1 MSRQIQVF
9 YELEVLNGKAEELR
23 EIARQMVAFN
33 EQGEPETLVYNVYM
47 SEDEKLFTF
56 LETWADS
63 SAGIFHA
70 ERFAIGEFVTQVF
83 EHTGTGRLCFYGDVS
98 DEIKNWASKNGFDVE
113 HAPRIYGFLRQSIK
127 SQGPV
132 ATTI

>member
-1 MSRQIQVF
+1 MSKQIQVF

-33 EQGEPETLVYNVYM
+33 ERGEPETLVYNVYM

-70 ERFAIGEFVTQVF
+70 ERFATGEFVAQVL
-83 EHTGTGRLCFYGDVS
+83 ERTGAGRLCFYGDVS
-98 DEIKNWASKNGFDVE
+98 DEMKIWASENGFEVE
-113 HAPRIYGFLRQSIK
+113 YAHRIGGFVRQSIK
-127 SQGPV
+127 S
-132 ATTI
+132 